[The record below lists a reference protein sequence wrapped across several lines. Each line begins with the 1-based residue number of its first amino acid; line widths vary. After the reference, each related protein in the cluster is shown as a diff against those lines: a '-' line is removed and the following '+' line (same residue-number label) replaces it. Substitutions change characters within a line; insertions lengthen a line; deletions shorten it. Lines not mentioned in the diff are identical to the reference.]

1 MLGIN
6 LVSSSVIIR
15 HNQYASGRSIA
26 SMMWLLLLLSGIES
40 NPGPTKYPCGECNKP
55 VYYGRSIL
63 CDNCNKWY
71 HKSCIEMYTIVY
83 DCYTENSKLEWE
95 CCNCAIKNIS
105 FSLFNHP
112 VDSDHLLSSPIC
124 SSSPNI
130 TTKKAKQLRI
140 MTINFQSVWGKKE
153 ELELALVE
161 NNIDVVI
168 GCKTYLDPCIHD
180 SEFLPLN
187 YTCFWRDRKDGW
199 GGVIIIIKNE
209 LIAEQITSS
218 MLSEIVAVKITT
230 HRQPIIIAACC
241 RPPKN
246 SISNLKQLTTELQDL
261 LLQYKN
267 LPFWVGGDFNLPDI
281 DWSLKSIVK
290 HQYCKEINE
299 VFLESL
305 DVINAE
311 QIVDFPTRGGNT
323 LDLLLTN
330 RVSLLNKCCDIPGFG
345 DHQSAILADIE
356 CHPKKQKPISRKIY
370 L

>member
-1 MLGIN
+1 ML
-6 LVSSSVIIR
+6 
-15 HNQYASGRSIA
+15 
-26 SMMWLLLLLSGIES
+26 
-40 NPGPTKYPCGECNKP
+40 
-55 VYYGRSIL
+55 
-63 CDNCNKWY
+63 
-71 HKSCIEMYTIVY
+71 
-83 DCYTENSKLEWE
+83 SKTL
-95 CCNCAIKNIS
+95 A

-168 GCKTYLDPCIHD
+168 GCKTHLDPCIHD

-230 HRQPIIIAACC
+230 HRQPIIIAACY
-241 RPPKN
+241 RPSKN
-246 SISNLKQLTTELQDL
+246 SISDLKQLTTELQDL

-267 LPFWVGGDFNLPDI
+267 LPF
-281 DWSLKSIVK
+281 
-290 HQYCKEINE
+290 
-299 VFLESL
+299 
-305 DVINAE
+305 
-311 QIVDFPTRGGNT
+311 
-323 LDLLLTN
+323 
-330 RVSLLNKCCDIPGFG
+330 
-345 DHQSAILADIE
+345 
-356 CHPKKQKPISRKIY
+356 
-370 L
+370 